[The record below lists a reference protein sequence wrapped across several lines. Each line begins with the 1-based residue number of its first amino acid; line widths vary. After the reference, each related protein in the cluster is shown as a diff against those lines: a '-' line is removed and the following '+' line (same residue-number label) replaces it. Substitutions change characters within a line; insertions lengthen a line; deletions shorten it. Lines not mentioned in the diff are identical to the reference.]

1 MANTSHMSIY
11 KIEFIIFILATLV
24 CMNHMIS
31 DGSCMSGCT
40 IWSKELFF
48 LCRYRDRN
56 SGKFPTPSYVRKEVG
71 GSYYTVRKF
80 VQELEYKSKLSSSK
94 TGNETSSGKELAKE
108 NEASTKLK
116 DNSSSQITL
125 DVEINK
131 DGPTVAINGMDTSD
145 SSCMHFEVKE
155 GSQVSLS
162 VDNTLSE
169 QVTTPTATTVRSEM
183 LSSFLLVL
191 YLVII
196 YVSKEQLHPS
206 WTRGLET
213 IGKFLVLG

>member
-1 MANTSHMSIY
+1 M
-11 KIEFIIFILATLV
+11 
-24 CMNHMIS
+24 
-31 DGSCMSGCT
+31 
-40 IWSKELFF
+40 
-48 LCRYRDRN
+48 
-56 SGKFPTPSYVRKEVG
+56 
-71 GSYYTVRKF
+71 
-80 VQELEYKSKLSSSK
+80 QELEYKSKLSSSK

-125 DVEINK
+125 DVEIHK

-155 GSQVSLS
+155 GSQVSIS

>member
-1 MANTSHMSIY
+1 M
-11 KIEFIIFILATLV
+11 
-24 CMNHMIS
+24 
-31 DGSCMSGCT
+31 
-40 IWSKELFF
+40 
-48 LCRYRDRN
+48 
-56 SGKFPTPSYVRKEVG
+56 
-71 GSYYTVRKF
+71 
-80 VQELEYKSKLSSSK
+80 QELEYKSKLSSSK

-125 DVEINK
+125 DVEIHK
-131 DGPTVAINGMDTSD
+131 VMDTSD

-155 GSQVSLS
+155 GSQVSIS